1 MITISGE
8 VKDIKAVEFDS
19 DGVKKVFYDVLLD
32 IGRPYP
38 EKLRL
43 REKPK
48 FEIGDSVEDLDVR
61 GTAYSRTEKKYLQ
74 VVYSP
79 IEN

>member
-19 DGVKKVFYDVLLD
+19 DGIKKTFFDVLLD
-32 IGRPYP
+32 VGRAYP

-43 REKPK
+43 REKPD
-48 FEIGDSVEDLDVR
+48 FELGDNVDFVVR

>member
-1 MITISGE
+1 MISISGE

-19 DGVKKVFYDVLLD
+19 DGVKKTFYDVLLD
-32 IGRPYP
+32 VGRPYP

-43 REKPK
+43 REKPT
-48 FEIGDSVEDLDVR
+48 FEVGDDVEDLAVR
-61 GTAYSRTEKKYLQ
+61 GTAYSRSEKKYLQ

-79 IEN
+79 ID